1 MNNSAQHPRKVH
13 LTEQPVAVVRE
24 RVPMASLTDFFGRA
38 FGTVMAAAQK
48 QGASPAGPPFALYRG
63 MPSETVDVEAGFP
76 IAGNFTEADGVASGT
91 LPETDALEALH
102 VGPYDTLENTYHAI
116 LGQMEAEG
124 LTPSDT
130 MWEYYLTDPEAEP
143 DPAKWQTRVVWPV
156 A

>member
-1 MNNSAQHPRKVH
+1 MNNSAQQPRKVH
-13 LTEQPVAVVRE
+13 LKEQPVAVVRE
-24 RVPMASLTDFFGRA
+24 RVPMASLTDFFSRA
-38 FGTVMAAAQK
+38 FGTVMAAARK

-102 VGPYDTLENTYHAI
+102 VGPYDTLENTYNAI

-130 MWEYYLTDPEAEP
+130 MWEYYLSDPEAEP